1 MPWFLDAGA
10 ASSHRRPR
18 TTSPLVSGLG
28 QGARRRVLV
37 CVLLAASSA
46 LLPSCMRPCESPILY
61 GLGVVDDRFGVSERE
76 LRSALERAESI
87 WEVAARRDLFQFA
100 DGGELSIHLLYD
112 ARQMTTQDNA
122 RRSETIGEAADEAAA
137 AKLKYDKAKFRHE
150 TARKDYESA
159 LAGHEARLAKHNRNV
174 ERWNARGGSP
184 AERQALEREGE
195 AIAKSSAA
203 LEQSR
208 TSVNALAARANE
220 ASEAYNAL
228 VDEINA
234 NVAAINTSAGREFKQ
249 GRYSND
255 SRGRRI
261 EVFEFR
267 NRTDLVHVLA
277 HEMGHALGLEHNDN
291 PRSIMYGLNSSDSAV
306 LTAEDTTALKQRCGF
321 E

>member
-1 MPWFLDAGA
+1 MPSLLDAGFA
-10 ASSHRRPR
+10 PSHHRPR
-18 TTSPLVSGLG
+18 STPPVMPRTGDAAV
-28 QGARRRVLV
+28 RRVLV
-37 CVLLAASSA
+37 GVLLAASST
-46 LLPSCMRPCESPILY
+46 LLPACIRPCESPILY
-61 GLGVVDDRFGVSERE
+61 GLGVIDERFGISERE
-76 LRSALERAESI
+76 LRSALERAEAI
-87 WEVAARRDLFQFA
+87 WEVAARRDLFQFS

-122 RRSETIGEAADEAAA
+122 RRSETIDEAGDEAAA
-137 AKLKYDKAKFRHE
+137 AKLKYGKAKFRYE
-150 TARKDYESA
+150 TARKDYEAA

-174 ERWNARGGSP
+174 EGWNARGGSP
-184 AERQALEREGE
+184 AQRQALEREGA
-195 AIAKSSAA
+195 AIAESSAA
-203 LEQSR
+203 LEESR
-208 TSVNALAARANE
+208 VSLNTLATRANE
-220 ASEAYNAL
+220 ASEAYSAL

-267 NRTDLVHVLA
+267 NRADLVHVLA

-291 PRSIMYGLNSSDSAV
+291 PRSIMYGLHSSDSAV
-306 LTAEDTTALKQRCGF
+306 LTGEDTSALKQRCGF

>member
-1 MPWFLDAGA
+1 MTGESPF
-10 ASSHRRPR
+10 RRI
-18 TTSPLVSGLG
+18 LVGI
-28 QGARRRVLV
+28 
-37 CVLLAASSA
+37 LLAASSG
-46 LLPSCMRPCESPILY
+46 LLHGCMRPCETPILY
-61 GLGVVDDRFGVSERE
+61 GLGVVDERFGVSERE
-76 LRSALERAESI
+76 LRSALERAEEI

-122 RRSETIGEAADEAAA
+122 RRSETIGEAGDEAAA
-137 AKLKYDKAKFRHE
+137 AKLKYDKAKFRYE
-150 TARKDYESA
+150 TARKDYEAA

-174 ERWNARGGSP
+174 EGWNDRGGSP
-184 AERQALEREGE
+184 AALQALEREGA
-195 AIAKSSAA
+195 AIAKSSAL
-203 LEQSR
+203 LELSR
-208 TSVNALAARANE
+208 ASLNALATRANE

-267 NRTDLVHVLA
+267 NRADLIHVLA

-291 PRSIMYGLNSSDSAV
+291 PRSIMYGLHSSDSA
-306 LTAEDTTALKQRCGF
+306 LLAEEDLAALRAVCGS
-321 E
+321 